1 MKEIIFNFGI
11 VIILITYCLLIH
23 NVVKNSRHGIN
34 ERKITDILFSI
45 FLLEL
50 LIVGLSQI
58 ILK

>member
-23 NVVKNSRHGIN
+23 NVVKNSRYGVN
-34 ERKITDILFSI
+34 EKKLTDILFTI
-45 FLLEL
+45 FLLEML
-50 LIVGLSQI
+50 LVGLSQI